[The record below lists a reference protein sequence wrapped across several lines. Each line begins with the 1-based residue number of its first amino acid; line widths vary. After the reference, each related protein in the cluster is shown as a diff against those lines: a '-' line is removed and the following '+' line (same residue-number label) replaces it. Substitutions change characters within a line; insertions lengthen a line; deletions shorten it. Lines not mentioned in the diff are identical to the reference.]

1 MTVTVWREQVEAV
14 ENLKKGDA
22 VFAQGALI
30 DKSWTDDGG
39 NKRRQKKG
47 EPSLVALARNTTS
60 GEGNSTCTPARAQ
73 PRRERAAIAAAPAGR
88 TGGLDIDQGVDDFPA
103 DEQDLPF

>member
-30 DKSWTDDGG
+30 DKSWTDDSG

-47 EPSLVALARNTTS
+47 EASLVVALARNTTS

-88 TGGLDIDQGVDDFPA
+88 TGGLDID
-103 DEQDLPF
+103 